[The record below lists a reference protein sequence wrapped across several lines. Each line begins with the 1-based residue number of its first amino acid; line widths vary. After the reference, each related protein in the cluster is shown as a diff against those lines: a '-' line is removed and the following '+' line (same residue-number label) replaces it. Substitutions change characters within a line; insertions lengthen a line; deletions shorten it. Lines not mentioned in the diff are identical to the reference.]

1 MNYVEL
7 IEKYREELTPEQM
20 MDIAEAIGRFVE
32 YKASEKEMNR
42 LCTIVYGVIGGGHFD
57 KYFADE
63 AIGKIWY
70 EDEDGKHHAPFFT
83 DEEVRDVFKKHMD
96 DISDYTIYDL
106 AVTMNLLRSDYN
118 GLLKKHT
125 STDDEMM
132 DMLVDMVIEYL
143 QDADTEYP
151 TSKIWHSING

>member
-32 YKASEKEMNR
+32 YKVSEKEMDR
-42 LCTIVYGVIGGGHFD
+42 LCTMVYAVIGECHFD

-63 AIGKIWY
+63 AIKKMWY

-83 DEEVRDVFKKHMD
+83 EEEVKAVFEKHKD

-106 AVTMNLLRSDYN
+106 AVTMNLIRSDYN
-118 GLLKKHT
+118 GLLNKHT
-125 STDDEMM
+125 SNADEMM
-132 DMLVDMVIEYL
+132 EMLVSMVIEYL

-151 TSKIWHSING
+151 TCKIWHSING